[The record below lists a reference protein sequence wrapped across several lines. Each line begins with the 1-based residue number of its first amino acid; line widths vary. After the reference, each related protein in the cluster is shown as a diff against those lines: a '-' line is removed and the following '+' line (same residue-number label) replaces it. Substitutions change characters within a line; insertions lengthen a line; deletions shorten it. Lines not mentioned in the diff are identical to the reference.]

1 MAAIADI
8 LTSTLIDYAQGKTS
22 DAATGVDTT
31 WEPARIDPN
40 GVAKWEDRS
49 GGVQSAFPTLTMSL
63 RPPTKTS
70 KINKVTVKLLLP
82 IQEEASGANPAGYTP
97 APAVAYTL
105 SFVGEFMLPERST
118 NAERVDFLSH
128 IASLFNTNIQASDG
142 SPTDAT
148 GSPLK
153 ALVEDLESVY

>member
-1 MAAIADI
+1 MAAIADVK
-8 LTSTLIDYAQGKTS
+8 TSTLLDYAQGKTS

-31 WEPARIDPN
+31 WNPARIDPN

-49 GGVQSAFPTLTMSL
+49 GGIQNAYPTMTLAL
-63 RPPTKTS
+63 RSPTKTS
-70 KINKVTVKLLLP
+70 KVSKVTVKLLVP

-97 APAVAYTL
+97 APAIAYTMT
-105 SFVGEFMLPERST
+105 FIGEFILPERCT

-128 IASLFNTNIQASDG
+128 VASLFNSNIQASDG

-148 GSPLK
+148 GSPLIS
-153 ALVEDLESVY
+153 AVEDLEFVY